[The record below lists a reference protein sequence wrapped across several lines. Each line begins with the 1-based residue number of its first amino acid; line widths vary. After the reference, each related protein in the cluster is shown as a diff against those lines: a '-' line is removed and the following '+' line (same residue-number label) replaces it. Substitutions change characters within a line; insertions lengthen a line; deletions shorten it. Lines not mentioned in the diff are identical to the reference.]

1 MFGKKEFSSS
11 VDSIVVGLGNF
22 GREYEMTRHNAGFMV
37 LDRLAEKQQ
46 VKLDRIKFKG
56 LCNTCE
62 LAGKK
67 VLLLK
72 PTTYMNLSGQSVVE
86 AMQFYKVPIE
96 RVIVVC
102 DDVMQDVGKLRIRRK
117 GSDGGQNG
125 LKNIIYLTGSDA
137 FPRVRVGVGKK
148 PHPDYNLA
156 DWVLSRFH
164 ADELKKLQ
172 TAVEHAV
179 ESVPLLVQGNI
190 DEAMNLY
197 NTK

>member
-11 VDSIVVGLGNF
+11 VDAIVVGLGNV

-72 PTTYMNLSGQSVVE
+72 PSTYMNLSGQSVVE

-117 GSDGGQNG
+117 GRDGGQNG

-156 DWVLSRFH
+156 DWVLSRFR
-164 ADELKKLQ
+164 ADELKELQ

-190 DEAMNLY
+190 DDAMNRY